1 MSRLVHI
8 AHKFASLAN
17 TFRRDEGGLSAVEF
31 ALLLPLMLT
40 LYLGSVEI
48 SQGISADRK
57 VTLTTRTVADLV
69 SQVSSVNNSDM
80 QNSLNA
86 AATVMAPFSSTN
98 LKVVV
103 SSIKVD
109 ASGKATVDWSDTLN
123 GTARAKGATVT
134 LPTALN
140 VANSSLILSEVQY
153 AYKPTIGYL
162 ISGTITL
169 KDQIYMRPRLSDSVA
184 RTTS

>member
-1 MSRLVHI
+1 MTNLVR
-8 AHKFASLAN
+8 KFAYLADRL
-17 TFRRDEGGLSAVEF
+17 RRDERGLSAVEF
-31 ALLLPLMLT
+31 ALLLPLMLA
-40 LYLGSVEI
+40 LYLGSIEI

-86 AATVMAPFSSTN
+86 AATVMAPFSTTN

-103 SSIKVD
+103 TSIKVD

-123 GTARAKGATVT
+123 GTARSKGSSVT

-140 VANSSLILSEVQY
+140 IANSSLILSEVQY

-162 ISGTITL
+162 ISGTMTL
-169 KDQIYMRPRLSDSVA
+169 KDQIYMRPRLSDSVT

>member
-1 MSRLVHI
+1 MTNLVR
-8 AHKFASLAN
+8 KFAYLADGL
-17 TFRRDEGGLSAVEF
+17 RRDERGLSAVEF
-31 ALLLPLMLT
+31 ALLLPLMLA
-40 LYLGSVEI
+40 LYLGSIEI

-86 AATVMAPFSSTN
+86 AATVMAPFSTTN

-103 SSIKVD
+103 TSIKVD

-123 GTARAKGATVT
+123 GTARSKGSSVT

-140 VANSSLILSEVQY
+140 IANSSLILSEVQY

-162 ISGTITL
+162 ISGTMTL
-169 KDQIYMRPRLSDSVA
+169 KDQIYMRPRLSDSVT